1 MCLSPHRGEMASK
14 CLLWS
19 DARSGGK
26 RKKRKEKK
34 TKQQNA
40 GGLRGRGGREVRRR
54 EGGRER
60 GWMEDSGVQPKM
72 RSARGPAVCQC
83 ECACNNGRLRRRGCK
98 VVFLCVCVCV
108 RGSVPAVHK
117 GVGNRA
123 AGSARSLLRS
133 PLPVPGVPR
142 GSAGRCRGDAPR
154 RAMPPSLGRGERAA
168 PGKAVGTR
176 RRGDSRRLAVRQR
189 SSCLSS

>member
-1 MCLSPHRGEMASK
+1 MRVCVQQRAAAAPRLQ
-14 CLLWS
+14 
-19 DARSGGK
+19 GG
-26 RKKRKEKK
+26 
-34 TKQQNA
+34 
-40 GGLRGRGGREVRRR
+40 V
-54 EGGRER
+54 
-60 GWMEDSGVQPKM
+60 SV
-72 RSARGPAVCQC
+72 
-83 ECACNNGRLRRRGCK
+83 
-98 VVFLCVCVCV
+98 CVCVCV